1 MSLTDFIK
9 LPDVKAKFQ
18 AEFHKPN
25 FDVQQELL
33 ATSPN
38 GSNYR
43 LVGTAF
49 DYLLRFYIKY
59 QNPHAKERR
68 WVAEYAL
75 IYFKKTVNKFNQA
88 KNPLSDHKKNSAR
101 GLFYSIYSIC

>member
-18 AEFHKPN
+18 AEFHKPK

-59 QNPHAKERR
+59 QNPHAKETR

-75 IYFKKTVNKFNQA
+75 VYFKNNSKDDSYDQA
-88 KNPLSDHKKNSAR
+88 KRVIDQAHNN
-101 GLFYSIYSIC
+101 